1 MDFNGYELL
10 VFIVLMYLFYLI
22 IKVGVKK
29 GINDSLVGKYLKS
42 KYGIEDN
49 NICFS
54 DLRELLDKIDRKA
67 DK

>member
-29 GINDSLVGKYLKS
+29 GY
-42 KYGIEDN
+42 
-49 NICFS
+49 
-54 DLRELLDKIDRKA
+54 
-67 DK
+67 